1 MKLTKSQLDIM
12 KVFWETDEP
21 LSVSDIIRI
30 NPELNINTVR
40 AALNTMLK
48 KNFIKVDDIV
58 YSGTVLSRSY
68 RPVIT
73 LEEYLAD
80 NFSGISKDSFT
91 SAMVANFINN
101 ENDIAVIEEIESL
114 LQKRKREIQGK

>member
-12 KVFWETDEP
+12 KVFWETDKP
-21 LSVSDIIRI
+21 LSVSDITRI

-48 KNFIKVDDIV
+48 KNFITVDDIV

-80 NFSGISKDSFT
+80 NFSGITKDSFT

-101 ENDIAVIEEIESL
+101 ENDIAVIEEIETL
-114 LQKRKREIQGK
+114 LQKRKREIQGE